1 MGRWFIEIIN
11 FQDMES
17 LKRKREESQE
27 AEPEDLV
34 TTIQNDL
41 AINPAKAKEL
51 YEELSEFQ
59 LKNQGKILVLHGPH
73 GSGKTV
79 AIKLISKTLNLP
91 LHIWSPKDICEENF
105 YLSYFD
111 QLSRDLKNMCSIRN
125 RIKIPGCIARQEP
138 AKVIVIDSIPFI
150 YNDAQKREW
159 EKLIFDLSAYNK
171 KIICFIAS
179 NVSKKTLLLLFQC
192 NSCKVIE

>member
-1 MGRWFIEIIN
+1 
-11 FQDMES
+11 MES

-27 AEPEDLV
+27 TEPEDLV
-34 TTIQNDL
+34 TIIQNDL
-41 AINPAKAKEL
+41 AINPTKAKEL

-59 LKNQGKILVLHGPH
+59 IKNQGKILVLHGPH

-91 LHIWSPKDICEENF
+91 LHIWSAKDICEEES

-125 RIKIPGCIARQEP
+125 KIKIPGCTSRQDP
-138 AKVIVIDSIPFI
+138 PKVIVIDSMPFI
-150 YNDAQKREW
+150 YNDGQKREW

-179 NVSKKTLLLLFQC
+179 NISKKNLLSMFQC
-192 NSCKVIE
+192 SSCKIIE